1 MMEIWNKVKRPP
13 QSALK
18 EIKGGRL
25 SGMTDI
31 NPQWRYQ
38 ALTEVFGP
46 CGDGWK
52 YTITNLRET
61 DGSEGQKTVF
71 AAVDLY
77 VKIDGEWS
85 EPIPGVGG
93 SMYIAKEKS
102 GLRTNDE
109 APKMAVTDA
118 LSVACKML
126 GVGADIYRG
135 RWSGRGYREDPEDQP
150 KVTEEQ
156 VQALTAVLKSVD
168 GDMARFCAL
177 LGVNS
182 LEVLPADQYGR
193 AMALLER
200 KKQQKGGGNG

>member
-1 MMEIWNKVKRPP
+1 
-13 QSALK
+13 
-18 EIKGGRL
+18 
-25 SGMTDI
+25 
-31 NPQWRYQ
+31 
-38 ALTEVFGP
+38 
-46 CGDGWK
+46 
-52 YTITNLRET
+52 
-61 DGSEGQKTVF
+61 
-71 AAVDLY
+71 
-77 VKIDGEWS
+77 
-85 EPIPGVGG
+85 
-93 SMYIAKEKS
+93 MYIAKEKS

-177 LGVNS
+177 LG
-182 LEVLPADQYGR
+182 
-193 AMALLER
+193 
-200 KKQQKGGGNG
+200 

>member
-13 QSALK
+13 RSALK

-46 CGDGWK
+46 CGIGWK

-77 VKIDGEWS
+77 VKINGEWS

-102 GLRTNDE
+102 GLHTNDE

-200 KKQQKGGGNG
+200 KKAQCK